1 MRGYTNELCDPDEC
15 FLHGVPA
22 LAKSTGIHLRCDRP
36 TRYAILLQAAETK
49 PMRIAPGETSPPLTL
64 DNRNAANAVTV
75 PSYVKVG
82 SGSVSLIHQESG
94 LLISR

>member
-1 MRGYTNELCDPDEC
+1 MACLPWPKA
-15 FLHGVPA
+15 PA
-22 LAKSTGIHLRCDRP
+22 SIFAVDRP